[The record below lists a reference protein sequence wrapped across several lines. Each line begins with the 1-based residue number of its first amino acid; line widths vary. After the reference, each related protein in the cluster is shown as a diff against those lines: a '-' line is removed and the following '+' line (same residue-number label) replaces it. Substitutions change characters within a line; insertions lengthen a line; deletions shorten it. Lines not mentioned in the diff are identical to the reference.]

1 MVLLDEQSPVDGGAD
16 ASDFY
21 LDLTVSDSARNNF
34 TDAVFQ
40 ESNED
45 SDDDGIVDPSH
56 IDDDGIVGPSQ
67 SEPEDSSVADSDD
80 GIVSPDDESD
90 ADTLLELTEPED
102 SEIKTG
108 SGIEIDSQI
117 PQAYKNIGNIAKR
130 YGY

>member
-45 SDDDGIVDPSH
+45 SDDDGIVDPSD